1 MAKQQKTQQFC
12 LKLNSSYLAANNW
25 DVNIDISEARK
36 SSGTVISLA
45 DSQIL
50 TWINEINGTN
60 DYDEKAKALK
70 QEIKNARRDGDR
82 QKIRD
87 KYDELYQLQYKKD
100 YLCVIMD
107 KKSHYD
113 RANQGFRVNGVNY
126 RRLLTTI
133 NGVKTGTVVYT
144 SVELVDEL
152 KKRIENGRNV
162 KKKLVP
168 AKLGAYEALCSSAS
182 IPVSWPRDE
191 HSKIPGGII
200 VIKDCF
206 TKFNADLINIDDSDT
221 TCEPKVKFAPMQE
234 VNNNASDGCSMMMPS
249 LAARWGI
256 ELGDKDSEPL
266 SGCNLRCAWTKGMTF
281 PFDYVEWAR
290 EKNDGNYIITD
301 VWGDKRDVRDADLIV
316 TEGQLKLW
324 SSYDSWEDYYQK
336 CLDNHYTIRIAKT
349 APHEVDYIRQLNYQ
363 FIQPHKMND
372 RDIRDLSRPTIDEI
386 KSIKGEDVRKSIVYL
401 AGSGLNDTNVLQS
414 DNAAKALMIN
424 PQMIADP
431 YISSRIDRMIQ
442 KRIQDAKI
450 GVLDVQ
456 GNFQILSG
464 DLVALCQSMFGQEIT
479 GVLKAGEVYSQYW
492 MDKNVAKVVCYRA
505 PMSNAHSIR
514 MQKISYN
521 DEAAK
526 WFSHIKTC
534 IIVNAWDT
542 MAMALNG
549 FDFDGDLLFTT
560 NNPVLLRTYEDLPAL
575 NCIQYNAEKKEV
587 TEDDVVLSNKL
598 GFGSK
603 IGQITNRITTMT
615 SMMASFPE
623 DSEEYRI
630 LKYRTQCGQAQQQ
643 AEIDKAKGIISNP
656 MPKSWYVFSENID
669 QDDDSEEILAKK
681 ALYRRIC
688 AHKKPYFFM
697 YNYGNMRQEYKK
709 YMDNVEEKSKSIFKM
724 SFQELKNKQNKTE
737 KEQKFIKWALDKV
750 PVDMSESVMNKICW
764 YVEDEFDGFKPT
776 KVGGF
781 QLNWLKSGTDY
792 SQNPNY
798 AKLKFEIGVEYNKYK
813 TLMRAITATKTK
825 SDDGDIYA
833 ESMKYMSK
841 DEAKDFI
848 NMLPESFRVAIETIC
863 PDDIMRCDILLDLCY
878 STNAD
883 KDFVWKLC
891 GDTILNNLL
900 KSNGHCLFYPLRVTD
915 DMDVDDNE
923 LFECCGKKYIMNKYY
938 VSEVTEDE

>member
-1 MAKQQKTQQFC
+1 MAKQQKTQQYC
-12 LKLNSSYLAANNW
+12 LKLHSSFLASHNW
-25 DVNIDISEARK
+25 DLTIKMEDARK

-50 TWINEINGTN
+50 TWINEINGTE
-60 DYDEKAKALK
+60 DYDERAKK
-70 QEIKNARRDGDR
+70 IKKEIKVARRDGDR
-82 QKIRD
+82 KLIRE

-113 RANQGFRVNGVNY
+113 RANQGFRVNGVDY

-182 IPVSWPRDE
+182 IPVSWPN
-191 HSKIPGGII
+191 GII
-200 VIKDCF
+200 VVSDCY
-206 TKFNADLINIDDSDT
+206 TKFKADLINIDDSDT
-221 TCEPKVKFAPMQE
+221 TKEPVVEFAAMQE
-234 VNNNASDGCSMMMPS
+234 VNNDATDGCSMMMPS
-249 LAARWGI
+249 LSRRWNG
-256 ELGDKDSEPL
+256 ELGGDPNETL

-281 PFDYVEWAR
+281 TFDFVEWA
-290 EKNDGNYIITD
+290 EKNVGSYIIKD
-301 VWGDKRDVRDADLIV
+301 VWGDERDVRDAELII
-316 TEGQLKLW
+316 TDSQLKLW

-336 CLDNHYTIRIAKT
+336 CLENHYTIRIAKT

-372 RDIRDLSRPTIDEI
+372 DDIADLTEYTIEEI
-386 KSIKGEDVRKSIVYL
+386 KSIMGVDWRKSLVYL
-401 AGSGLNDTNVLQS
+401 TGCNLND
-414 DNAAKALMIN
+414 DNIKYADIAAKAIMIN
-424 PQMIADP
+424 PEIVNDP
-431 YISSRIDRMIQ
+431 YIYSRINRMIQ

-479 GVLKAGEVYSQYW
+479 GVLKAGEIYSQYW
-492 MDKNVAKVVCYRA
+492 ADNNVARVVCYRA

-514 MQKISYN
+514 MQNISYSK
-521 DEAAK
+521 EAAY
-526 WFSHIKTC
+526 WFRYINTC
-534 IIVNAWDT
+534 IVVNAWDT
-542 MAMALNG
+542 MPMALNG

-560 NNPVLLRTYEDLPAL
+560 NNEVLLRTYEDLPAL

-587 TEDDVVLSNKL
+587 SEDDVVLSNKL

-643 AEIDKAKGIISNP
+643 AEIDKAKGIVSNP
-656 MPKSWYVFSENID
+656 MPKSWYIFSENID
-669 QDDDSEEILAKK
+669 QDDDSEEILKK
-681 ALYRRIC
+681 KELYRKIC

-697 YNYGNMRQEYKK
+697 YNYGNIRQEYLD
-709 YMDNVEEKSKSIFKM
+709 YMNNVEEKSQIIFKM
-724 SFQELKNKQNKTE
+724 PFKELQNKPNKTE
-737 KEQKFIKWALDKV
+737 KEQKFVNWAINKV
-750 PVDMSESVMNKICW
+750 PVDMSKSVMNKICW
-764 YVEDEFDGFKPT
+764 HIEDELDGFKPPKRVKFNYKDVLCSGKNFSDYKIAKGNIELIYKLYRL
-776 KVGGF
+776 KVKAIEGD
-781 QLNWLKSGTDY
+781 KS
-792 SQNPNY
+792 
-798 AKLKFEIGVEYNKYK
+798 KNK
-813 TLMRAITATKTK
+813 AT
-825 SDDGDIYA
+825 DIYNTSEPSVEFEDEFGSVLKLSEAFRA
-833 ESMKYMSK
+833 E
-841 DEAKDFI
+841 
-848 NMLPESFRVAIETIC
+848 IEEVC
-863 PDDIMRCDILLDLCY
+863 PDDDERCDILLELCY
-878 STNAD
+878 ETNVD
-883 KDFVWKLC
+883 KDFVWDLC
-891 GDTILNNLL
+891 GDIIIKHMLD
-900 KSNGHCLFYPLRVTD
+900 KSDHVIHYPSRVD
-915 DMDVDDNE
+915 RDAD
-923 LFECCGKKYIMNKYY
+923 FECCGKKFQLKECHITDADLIIGGER
-938 VSEVTEDE
+938 V